1 MSASGRG
8 PTGASLASSGLAQE
22 RCHLQLKELGKKVSP
37 SDTTPAIVIPSSSRP
52 APGHTPVGRFD
63 SAGGHFGVL
72 YLAAFFE
79 GAFVETVLRNP
90 RRRLIGLTEIGDRS
104 ITVLAFSRAIR
115 LVPMDGAALQSLG
128 VDKRSRPA
136 PTSRAG
142 FGPTLCLRIRTAQ
155 MASSTRPG
163 TIRIRRASP
172 CFGVL
177 ISQSRSRARAFRC
190 SKCCPKSPRC
200 YGGTGRVSPET
211 RAVLG

>member
-8 PTGASLASSGLAQE
+8 PTGAASLPPDWLKSV
-22 RCHLQLKELGKKVSP
+22 HLPLKELAKESSLVRIHASNRDPIFFSP
-37 SDTTPAIVIPSSSRP
+37 GF
-52 APGHTPVGRFD
+52 GHTPVGRFD

-72 YLAAFFE
+72 YLAASFE
-79 GAFVETVLRNP
+79 GLSSKRCC
-90 RRRLIGLTEIGDRS
+90 
-104 ITVLAFSRAIR
+104 AIR
-115 LVPMDGAALQSLG
+115 GGDLSVWRRSAIARSRFSGFLAPFGWFRWMGPRCNPWELITG
-128 VDKRSRPA
+128 SRPA